1 MTVILKSVAFWVP
14 VTFARVGD
22 DGKPEV
28 LKFRA
33 RFRRLKKSERLA
45 LDHRIAVSGLLPD
58 VRKML
63 QEKIDNPETEADTRD
78 FLRER
83 LAAKPTNDAEVLNDL
98 LADWDLK
105 DHQGEY
111 VPYTH
116 TTRTELEEDLDGLEG
131 CLVKAYMEATGK
143 PVTAEDV
150 EKNSEA
156 QSVTTS

>member
-1 MTVILKSVAFWVP
+1 MAVILPSVAFWTS

-33 RFRRLKKSERLA
+33 RFKRLKKSERLA

-63 QEKIDNPETEADTRD
+63 QEKIDNPETEAGTRD
-78 FLRER
+78 FLRAR
-83 LAAKPTNDAEVLNDL
+83 LAAQPTNDAEVLNEV

-105 DHQGEY
+105 DHEGGF
-111 VPYTH
+111 VAYTPA
-116 TTRTELEEDLDGLEG
+116 TRAELEEDLDGLEG
-131 CLVKAYMEATGK
+131 CLVKAYLEATGK
-143 PVTAEDV
+143 PVSVEDV

-156 QSVTTS
+156 QSATTS